1 MATSVS
7 VTLIIC
13 ITIIIVTAIIA
24 YSSTDK
30 EARQKVRDIGRIV
43 SEWDDMFLKYDNE
56 KEKYTCSATADDI
69 KCLSR
74 TVRRIC

>member
-24 YSSTDK
+24 FSSTDK
-30 EARQKVRDIGRIV
+30 EAKQKVRDIDRMV
-43 SEWDDMFLKYDNE
+43 SEWDDLYLSYDNE
-56 KEKYTCSATADDI
+56 KEKYTCSASDDDI
-69 KCLSR
+69 KYLCR
-74 TVRRIC
+74 AIRRIC